1 MGLNEQIAE
10 AVKILD
16 GETAI
21 LRDVQRNLA
30 EFRKA
35 ETDSRSRVNEA
46 QKRLDHLI
54 EELRK
59 TAAPGT
65 DWYSERIVRH
75 PA

>member
-10 AVKILD
+10 AVKILE

-30 EFRKA
+30 EFRRA
-35 ETDSRSRVNEA
+35 EADSLNRVNEA
-46 QKRLDHLI
+46 QKKVDQLI
-54 EELRK
+54 DEMRK

-65 DWYSERIVRH
+65 GWYSERIVRH